1 MNSKDPNQDLTRV
14 RREYLAESFDEQ
26 HLLDQPHQ
34 QFQHWFEQHRQL
46 DPANATAMVL
56 ATASDQGMPSARI
69 VLLKHYDQQ
78 GFCWYTDYRSL
89 KGQQL
94 AANAQAEL
102 LFYWPELDRQVRI
115 SGQVEK
121 LDRASAEQYF
131 SERPRGSQ
139 LSAAIS
145 HQSHP
150 VADRQQLEQQVDELV
165 QQLDGAEVECPAQW
179 GGYRLIPLRYEFWQG
194 RENRLHDRL
203 VFIRNPGEIT
213 ETQGAWA
220 IERLAP

>member
-1 MNSKDPNQDLTRV
+1 MNSEDSNLDLTRI
-14 RREYLAESFDEQ
+14 RREYLAESFDEGD
-26 HLLDQPHQ
+26 LLDQPHQ
-34 QFQHWFEQHRQL
+34 QFQRWFEQHRRL

-56 ATASDQGMPSARI
+56 ATASEQGLPSARI
-69 VLLKHYDQQ
+69 VLLKHFDQH

-94 AANAQAEL
+94 AQNPQAEL

-115 SGQVEK
+115 GGHVER
-121 LDRASAEQYF
+121 LDRGSAEQYF

-145 HQSHP
+145 HQSYP
-150 VADRQQLEQQVDELV
+150 VGNRQQLEQQVEALSR
-165 QQLDGAEVECPAQW
+165 QLDGKTVDCPDQW
-179 GGYRLIPLRYEFWQG
+179 GGYRLRPVRYEFWQG

-203 VFIRNPGEIT
+203 VFCLE
-213 ETQGAWA
+213 QGNWQVQ
-220 IERLAP
+220 RLAP